1 MKNSIETIWKEGF
14 LNESSLVAPRI
25 NDLYNRKSKHLED
38 RIKRLFRIN
47 LVFIGV
53 MAIVL
58 PLVHYFLDAIWQ
70 GVSAS
75 ILMLLTGWYSFRQAE
90 GIKALDPGATSL
102 DYLRALDRWLKEVLL
117 RSEKIARFYYPLCF
131 LIALSTVWSAWNK
144 QGEFAMETK
153 KKLPDMIFLG
163 NIPWVAL
170 VIAIVATILIFRFS
184 KRIYRFDVR
193 LMYGSVF
200 GKLEATIAEME
211 KLKEDG

>member
-25 NDLYNRKSKHLED
+25 NDLYNQKSKLLED

-47 LVFIGV
+47 LVFIVV

-58 PLVHYFLDAIWQ
+58 PVIHYFLDAIWQ

-75 ILMLLTGWYSFRQAE
+75 LLLLLTGWYSIRQAE
-90 GIKALDPGATSL
+90 GIKKLDQGATSL
-102 DYLRALDRWLKEVLL
+102 DYLRSLNQWLKDVLS

-144 QGEFAMETK
+144 QGEFAVETK

-163 NIPWVAL
+163 NIPWSAL
-170 VIAIVATILIFRFS
+170 LIAIVGTILIFRFS
-184 KRIYRFDVR
+184 RRIYRFDVR

-200 GKLEATIAEME
+200 GRLEATIAEME
-211 KLKEDG
+211 KLNEDA